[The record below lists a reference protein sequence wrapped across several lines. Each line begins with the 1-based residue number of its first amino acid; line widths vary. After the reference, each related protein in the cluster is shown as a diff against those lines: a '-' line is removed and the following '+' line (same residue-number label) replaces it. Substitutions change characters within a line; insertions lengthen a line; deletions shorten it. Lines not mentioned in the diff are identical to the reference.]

1 MKWYQVKEQAAGE
14 KRLLFLWYV
23 YKFLGKI
30 CVKFLVF
37 FITFFA
43 FLGAK
48 EPRRCSKKYLS
59 IVGIE
64 PNFFNQFKHFLS
76 YSNSLIDRMEVF
88 TGKFSPDNI
97 VYANPSDGKILDE
110 DVENGVF
117 FICSHLGNIEMMR
130 SFLFSN
136 PNKNVDIFLAKE
148 QCKIFNNFVQNIGVN
163 TPVTL
168 YPVEDINIE
177 TSMEIKD
184 KISNGDI
191 VIMAGDR
198 ISKNSTNAPVEFLG
212 KKILLPNG
220 TFKFAYIMEH
230 PIYFVC
236 VIKVGEKYK
245 IYLKKFDSY
254 YKTKNET
261 IQKMQSE
268 YLTFLQ
274 ELVYKYPLQ
283 FYHFYDLFEED

>member
-14 KRLLFLWYV
+14 KRLFFLWYV
-23 YKFLGKI
+23 YKFLGKN

-43 FLGAK
+43 FIGAK
-48 EPRRCSKKYLS
+48 EQRRCSKKYLS
-59 IVGIE
+59 VVGLV
-64 PNFFNQFKHFLS
+64 PNFYNQFKHFLS
-76 YSNSLIDRMEVF
+76 YSYSLIDRMEVF
-88 TGKFSPDNI
+88 TGNFSSDNLI
-97 VYANPSDGKILDE
+97 FDNYDDKKLLDE
-110 DVENGVF
+110 DIKNGVF
-117 FICSHLGNIEMMR
+117 FICSHLGNIEIMR

-136 PNKNVDIFLAKE
+136 PNKNVDVFLAKE
-148 QCKIFNNFVQNIGVN
+148 QCKIFNNFVQNIGVD

-177 TSMEIKD
+177 TSIEIKD

-198 ISKNSTNAPVEFLG
+198 ISKNSMNASVEFLS

-220 TFKFAYIMEH
+220 TFKFAYIMEQ

-236 VIKVGEKYK
+236 AIKVGEKYK
-245 IYLKKFDSY
+245 IYLKKFDNY
-254 YKTKNET
+254 CKNRNET
-261 IQKMQSE
+261 IKNMQNE
-268 YLTFLQ
+268 YLAFLQ
-274 ELVYKYPLQ
+274 ELVCQYPLQ